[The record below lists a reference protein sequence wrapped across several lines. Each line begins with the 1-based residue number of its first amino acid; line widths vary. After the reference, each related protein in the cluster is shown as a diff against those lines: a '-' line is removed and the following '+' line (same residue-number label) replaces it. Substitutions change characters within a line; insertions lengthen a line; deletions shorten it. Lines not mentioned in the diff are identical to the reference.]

1 MLLIWYGLGN
11 EHNAYKISPIF
22 KWVMYFYKK
31 NQLSILLNQLFFR
44 DDGSWKKEIRVSVLR
59 PFYLLKYTSP
69 CQQVRGMRIKSE
81 KVKFDDEDRNNA
93 NSMSGNT
100 LRESAGGINGWNGW
114 NGLILVLLSAMI
126 NHYVID
132 EINVN
137 KLLFIYRILPT
148 SFKYQHS
155 TPKGV

>member
-1 MLLIWYGLGN
+1 
-11 EHNAYKISPIF
+11 
-22 KWVMYFYKK
+22 
-31 NQLSILLNQLFFR
+31 
-44 DDGSWKKEIRVSVLR
+44 
-59 PFYLLKYTSP
+59 
-69 CQQVRGMRIKSE
+69 MRIKSE

-148 SFKYQHS
+148 SFKYQQL